1 MHIPRQFVQSDIAVM
16 HALIRT
22 YPLGTLITRA
32 SDGVSVNHLPMH
44 LSADTRPFG
53 LLSGH
58 VPRVNPVWR
67 QAAEAL
73 DATVVFQGPQAY
85 ITPSWYASKKQHGKV
100 VPTWNY
106 TAVHAHGRL
115 RFINDARWLR
125 MHLEMLTDQLEA
137 PSDDRWSVS
146 DAPADFTDK
155 QLDHLVGI
163 EIQVSRLEGKWKVSQ
178 NRSAHDRQGVA
189 DGLRARGGPYDRL
202 MAELVGRGDE

>member
-67 QAAEAL
+67 QAADAL

-115 RFINDARWLR
+115 RLINDARWLR
-125 MHLEMLTDQLEA
+125 MHNDT
-137 PSDDRWSVS
+137 V
-146 DAPADFTDK
+146 
-155 QLDHLVGI
+155 
-163 EIQVSRLEGKWKVSQ
+163 RLEIVMKSQ
-178 NRSAHDRQGVA
+178 TVPGATRRSTGTTPGSETTAAAGINPVRSGSRA
-189 DGLRARGGPYDRL
+189 DGGRAPG
-202 MAELVGRGDE
+202 